1 MVRLPF
7 KEEVG
12 LFGDSLQQAGNDYVV
27 FFFRLEMNPELYKKY
42 NNFMNNFFNFGH
54 MEEVLN
60 NEFKQTQYNFFYMP
74 NHCVFKDSST
84 TIKVRVVFE
93 ASAKTTISLM
103 VDQRQIDGWT

>member
-1 MVRLPF
+1 MVKLPF
-7 KEEVG
+7 KKKLDFLETHYSR
-12 LFGDSLQQAGNDYVV
+12 LADDYVV
-27 FFFRLEMNPELYKKY
+27 FFFRFEMNPELYKKY
-42 NNFMNNFFNFGH
+42 NNFINKFFNFVQL
-54 MEEVLN
+54 EEVPN

-84 TIKVRVVFE
+84 TIKVRVAFE